1 MNVRPVLASKDES
14 DKEISKAPTNDS
26 RGGLAAS
33 SGRRSTKRAEPAL
46 PALSTHVSSSVAL

>member
-1 MNVRPVLASKDES
+1 MRPVLASKDES

-26 RGGLAAS
+26 GGGLAAS